1 MPLWKHIKK
10 IFLILCLQRIYNPIE
25 IRLES
30 MKILKNNLVLN
41 SLLLIKATIRHER
54 LELEM
59 RTRIICE
66 LEDRVHLDLS

>member
-1 MPLWKHIKK
+1 
-10 IFLILCLQRIYNPIE
+10 
-25 IRLES
+25 

-59 RTRIICE
+59 R
-66 LEDRVHLDLS
+66 D